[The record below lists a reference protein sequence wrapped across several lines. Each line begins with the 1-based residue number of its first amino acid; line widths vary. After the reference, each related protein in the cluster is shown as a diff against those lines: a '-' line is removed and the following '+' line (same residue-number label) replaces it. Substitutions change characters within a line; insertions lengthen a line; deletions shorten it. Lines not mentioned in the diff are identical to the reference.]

1 MINKRLFG
9 SPIPEK
15 VREKLEQ
22 RQFVAGQIEAGES
35 IQSNFKTPDDGIIA
49 DLSSRTPF
57 VRMWTAVGVT
67 EKVSYSETLE
77 EFDSNVDNMA
87 GNQANTFALSQPGSE
102 VVGPDEAG
110 KYYVKGDEKSYDQ
123 DYSTKIYVVNN
134 HVLNYEN
141 NKNPNESLTIFD
153 TGDASADDTRK
164 EGLQSAT
171 PGQQQSNEFLK
182 PPAGITSVTSTT
194 EGTLGVMKKTT
205 INFEVHNFNDFDK
218 IYNKFFLRPGA
229 QIFVDFGWDTSTLY
243 DPEDLIRT
251 DNIKEFL
258 YGDIDDFSGESGIV
272 TENQGDL
279 EVLQGIVTSYD
290 AKIKENGSIEC
301 SVELTSKN
309 SALLSFETNQ
319 SDTRRIQNIL
329 DHAVLILGVGPT
341 LSDSAHLL
349 SGTGDTVSDVE
360 QFSSV
365 PDSNTSTDNIENYT
379 KNLTAL
385 AQIQIGNTKLTP
397 DDNSIRTGVYISSL
411 HADDIYISW
420 GRFEDLIINSQFG
433 FGKDLEDI
441 NDGNDLQIRMD
452 SSNSFT
458 SYSNLFVERQ
468 MALSGVPEDPPKFI
482 LPKWW
487 GNADPDK
494 DNGGNGSYSYQAEKT
509 PEYPEDA
516 NFEENKHDI
525 DLNRIPIR
533 EIYINGD
540 IIIKALKATDNVHK
554 AILEILK
561 KINEDSD
568 GVFDWKVISGET
580 DSELIVIDNNRP
592 EVQSLIKLSGDIEDE
607 DNASKKENE
616 YFKNLF
622 TFNIMSSNSIVKGYD
637 MNFTIPQGA
646 IGDMYAIQ
654 GMGPD
659 DQTFPT
665 TDNVDNI
672 LAMKAITENDNEGGP
687 KLSYVYFPKEG
698 GYRSNQ
704 ISAAT
709 DRDASL
715 ANIYQNTH
723 ELLSGNTYD
732 ITAVRSSDDV
742 IVGNLSS
749 DLTKI
754 IGGDEAEPKEPDEE
768 VKAAAEREQKL
779 KNLIENQQRVGKKV
793 VSNFSD
799 YYKTQL
805 KQEITL
811 KEKPNLLPMTLTLTI
826 YGITSIQP
834 GDIFRVDYLPA
845 TYLNN
850 TFFQTMK
857 VTHNIGSD
865 GWYTTLET
873 QFRTRPEVK
882 QDYYPPAAEQSN
894 TILSPRVLES
904 LNLESLR
911 KGITTKVKFK
921 TLLYGMKGLRIEGT
935 QLQSL
940 NYINLLLSFTWVGDK
955 TVVEFPWDL
964 TKNGDFTSGKGFG
977 LTYTDNDT
985 HQIKETL
992 IKGEQYFLI
1001 VVGKYWAIINQKSI
1015 SETHGIKDE
1024 YDWPANGYTLH
1035 EGITSNSNS
1044 TSGYKF

>member
-742 IVGNLSS
+742 I

-799 YYKTQL
+799 YYKTRL
-805 KQEITL
+805 KQEIVL

-904 LNLESLR
+904 LNLEGWYEYGYPDSKNNR
-911 KGITTKVKFK
+911 KFSI
-921 TLLYGMKGLRIEGT
+921 LLHGMKGLKIEGT

-940 NYINLLLSFTWVGDK
+940 NYINLLLSFTWVGEEEK
-955 TVVEFPWDL
+955 VEFFWRG
-964 TKNGDFTSGKGFG
+964 N
-977 LTYTDNDT
+977 NDT
-985 HQIKETL
+985 SKPMYTGYGVPFRVRDNAKPKSTEPGMFGDHLREQTL
-992 IKGEQYFLI
+992 RKGNNYRLI
-1001 VVGKYWAIINQKSI
+1001 VVGTYWAIIPMEDNNI
-1015 SETHGIKDE
+1015 AD
-1024 YDWPANGYTLH
+1024 YDFNVNNWTFLQ
-1035 EGITSNSNS
+1035 T
-1044 TSGYKF
+1044 

>member
-15 VREKLEQ
+15 VREKLEA
-22 RQFVAGQIEAGES
+22 RQKVAGKVEANES
-35 IQSNFKTPDDGIIA
+35 IQSNFKTTDGGILT

-57 VRMWTAVGVT
+57 VRMWTAVGVV
-67 EKVSYSETLE
+67 EKGTIIEDLK
-77 EFDSNVDNMA
+77 EFDPSTPA
-87 GNQANTFALSQPGSE
+87 GNSSIISEEHRNAAAHKKATDFAAKQPGSKVIKE
-102 VVGPDEAG
+102 DG
-110 KYYVKGDEKSYDQ
+110 KFYVKEDANYQ
-123 DYSTKIYVVNN
+123 VDYSRKIYVVNN
-134 HVLNYEN
+134 HTLNYEI
-141 NKNPNESLTIFD
+141 NKNPNESLKIFED
-153 TGDASADDTRK
+153 TDSTVAGDTSDEALT
-164 EGLQSAT
+164 LAT

-243 DPEDLIRT
+243 DPVDLI
-251 DNIKEFL
+251 DSPNIKEFL
-258 YGDIDDFSGESGIV
+258 YGEPGKEDAGAQESVQETDGII
-272 TENQGDL
+272 TQNQGDL

-309 SALLSFETNQ
+309 STLLSFETNQ

-341 LSDSAHLL
+341 LNEQYDTEGEDGISDLA
-349 SGTGDTVSDVE
+349 

-365 PDSNTSTDNIENYT
+365 PDSNTSTEEIDTYT

-411 HADDIYISW
+411 HANDIYISW

-433 FGKDLEDI
+433 FGKDLDDI

-468 MALSGVPEDPPKFI
+468 MALAGVPEDPPKFI

-487 GNADPDK
+487 GDADPDM
-494 DNGGNGSYSYQAEKT
+494 GGSGEQEGGSYTYQVNKF
-509 PEYPEDA
+509 PEYDDV
-516 NFEENKHDI
+516 FHTDTDI
-525 DLNRIPIR
+525 PKKRIPIR

-540 IIIKALKATDNVHK
+540 IIIKALKANDNVHK
-554 AILEILK
+554 AIIEILK

-580 DSELIVIDNNRP
+580 DSELVVIDSNRP
-592 EVQSLIKLSGDIEDE
+592 EVQSLMKDSGVIEDPE
-607 DNASKKENE
+607 NPIKKENE

-637 MNFTIPQGA
+637 MNFTIPPGA

-654 GMGPD
+654 GMGPID
-659 DQTFPT
+659 KVFPT
-665 TDNVDNI
+665 TDTVDNV
-672 LAMKAITENDNEGGP
+672 LAMKSVTENDNEGGP
-687 KLSYVYFPKEG
+687 KLSYVYFPSEG
-698 GYRSNQ
+698 SYRSNQ
-704 ISAAT
+704 RSAAANQ
-709 DRDASL
+709 DASL
-715 ANIYQNTH
+715 ANIYQNTNQ
-723 ELLSGNTYD
+723 LLSGNTYD

-742 IVGNLSS
+742 IGGTLLS

-754 IGGDEAEPKEPDEE
+754 TGVEPPPEE
-768 VKAAAEREQKL
+768 EDDDAKLERKREKALNK
-779 KNLIENQQRVGKKV
+779 LIETQQMLGKRV

-799 YYKTQL
+799 YYKTRL
-805 KQEITL
+805 KQEIIL
-811 KEKPNLLPMTLTLTI
+811 KEKPNPLPMTLTLTI
-826 YGITSIQP
+826 YGIASIQP

-873 QFRTRPEVK
+873 QFKTRPEVK
-882 QDYYPPAAEQSN
+882 QDYYESIEPSD

-904 LNLESLR
+904 LNLEGWYEYGYSDSKNNR
-911 KGITTKVKFK
+911 KFSM
-921 TLLYGMKGLRIEGT
+921 LLHGMKGLKIEGT

-940 NYINLLLSFTWVGDK
+940 NYINLLLSFTWTGSDYTIV
-955 TVVEFPWDL
+955 FP
-964 TKNGDFTSGKGFG
+964 
-977 LTYTDNDT
+977 
-985 HQIKETL
+985 Q
-992 IKGEQYFLI
+992 
-1001 VVGKYWAIINQKSI
+1001 
-1015 SETHGIKDE
+1015 
-1024 YDWPANGYTLH
+1024 
-1035 EGITSNSNS
+1035 
-1044 TSGYKF
+1044 